1 MKRGKR
7 HLNTGGFLSHVDVY
21 FMKLNHP
28 RCFQLNHRHI
38 IPHDTNHTL
47 TGTLFCK
54 TAADWALNYRPLR
67 RTHARACPVLRHTGG
82 ENTAWVTQR
91 WLWPSSSPSTTA
103 AAVPSRRLP
112 FLLPCRITIS
122 LIETLEGVTSACCP
136 HDSFFSLFI
145 LLKRPLCLLDPLSKS
160 PSFMDTSLVLL
171 SLSLSCFP
179 NGKWKRSY
187 DNVRVS
193 SESAEF
199 RCIWLKPFCFL
210 VIMWGT
216 DRWDNFHSQIKS
228 IQIVSNN
235 LSYNT

>member
-1 MKRGKR
+1 MKRGKL

-28 RCFQLNHRHI
+28 RCFNLNHRRI

-47 TGTLFCK
+47 TGTLFCE

-82 ENTAWVTQR
+82 ENTAWVTQC

-112 FLLPCRITIS
+112 FPPSLQNYNLLNWNCRRGHFCVLSTG
-122 LIETLEGVTSACCP
+122 LIL
-136 HDSFFSLFI
+136 FSFI

-179 NGKWKRSY
+179 NRKWQRSY

-210 VIMWGT
+210 VIMWG
-216 DRWDNFHSQIKS
+216 DRQVRQFSQ
-228 IQIVSNN
+228 SN
-235 LSYNT
+235 